1 MRLFSKTLIALSLSA
16 LCSGSFIAHATT
28 TSQDAELTQATAQV
42 RNPQDRSAEFAKW
55 VDQRLNEY
63 ETWRED
69 YTRDLDHKRQQL
81 IDQWGSAQISDATT
95 DVEYS
100 TDSTVRKVVDYQDN
114 TATVSVLVDA
124 SMSDEQAKQLLLA
137 QTALPD
143 GETADL
149 NQATLYQQSVKY
161 SGAEEKRETD
171 FVLSQTRAQMNEF
184 DVQAERLVMANIG
197 ISDQFIYQRAYIKKL
212 ALIDEA
218 KLRVQ
223 AIREQYRAKR
233 AELGIPEPERTTSE
247 PTKSVVQSDPVSKRE
262 AVSKHA
268 SVSKDNAAEK
278 NTAGQQNNNGEQTER
293 QIATVST
300 QQPETGAQ
308 QATASK
314 ASAQAA
320 KAAQT
325 QSSQPNEKSQPAAK
339 KIVSYKISL
348 PNNSLTKRAQQ
359 YQPIAQQES
368 EKFSVNPALV
378 MAIMHSESAF
388 RPEAKSHVPAF
399 GLMQIVPTTAGHDVN
414 LQVRNIDAP
423 MREAEL
429 YQPPVNVETGT
440 AYLHIL
446 DSKYLK
452 NIKDEQSRLYCTI
465 AAYNTG
471 AGNVARAFNPDRS
484 TNIRKAATTINQL
497 TPQQV
502 YQQLMTNLPYDE
514 TKNYLKKVSAR
525 IALYQPQSA
534 L

>member
-1 MRLFSKTLIALSLSA
+1 MRLFAKTLIALSLSA
-16 LCSGSFIAHATT
+16 LYT
-28 TSQDAELTQATAQV
+28 TSLHASTDNSPAGGAFDELDQVTAQA
-42 RNPQDRSAEFAKW
+42 RNPQDRSAQFAEW
-55 VDQRLNEY
+55 VDERLNEY
-63 ETWRED
+63 EAWRED
-69 YTRDLDHKRQQL
+69 YTRDLDQKRQQL
-81 IDQWGSAQISDATT
+81 IDQWGSARISDATT
-95 DVEYS
+95 QVEYS
-100 TDSTVRKVVDYQDN
+100 DDNNVRKVVDYQDN

-124 SMSDEQAKQLLLA
+124 TMNDQQARQLLLA
-137 QTALPD
+137 QSKLPD
-143 GETADL
+143 GESADL
-149 NQATLYQQSVKY
+149 SQATIYQQSVKY
-161 SGAEEKRETD
+161 SAAEEKRETD

-184 DVQAERLVMANIG
+184 DVQAERLVMADIG
-197 ISDQFIYQRAYIKKL
+197 ISDKFIYQRAYRKKL

-218 KLRVQ
+218 KLRIQ
-223 AIREQYRAKR
+223 AIRDQYRSKR
-233 AELGIPEPERTTSE
+233 AELGIPEPQRSAESQPGPEEKRSNDVTAPASQTKPQAVAKAE
-247 PTKSVVQSDPVSKRE
+247 PQAKAPDQPADTG
-262 AVSKHA
+262 
-268 SVSKDNAAEK
+268 
-278 NTAGQQNNNGEQTER
+278 TAQAEQTQRTPHSE
-293 QIATVST
+293 V
-300 QQPETGAQ
+300 
-308 QATASK
+308 
-314 ASAQAA
+314 A
-320 KAAQT
+320 K
-325 QSSQPNEKSQPAAK
+325 NQPAQSKTAPAQSGAK
-339 KIVSYKISL
+339 KIISYKISL
-348 PNNSLTKRAQQ
+348 PNNSLAKRAKQ
-359 YQPIAQQES
+359 YQPMALQES

-414 LQVRNIDAP
+414 LQVRHIDAP
-423 MREAEL
+423 MKEAEL

-484 TNIRKAATTINQL
+484 TNIRKASTTINQL

-514 TKNYLKKVSAR
+514 TKNYLKKVSSR

>member
-16 LCSGSFIAHATT
+16 LCSGSFTAYATT
-28 TSQDAELTQATAQV
+28 TSQDAELTQATAQA
-42 RNPQDRSAEFAKW
+42 RNPQDRSAEFAEW
-55 VDQRLNEY
+55 VDNRLNEY
-63 ETWRED
+63 ETWREN

-124 SMSDEQAKQLLLA
+124 NLSDEQAKQLLLA
-137 QTALPD
+137 QTELPD

-149 NQATLYQQSVKY
+149 NQATLYQESVKY

-184 DVQAERLVMANIG
+184 DVQAERLVMADIG
-197 ISDQFIYQRAYIKKL
+197 ISEQFIYQRAYRKKL
-212 ALIDEA
+212 ALIEEA
-218 KLRVQ
+218 KLRIQ
-223 AIREQYRAKR
+223 AIREQYSAKR
-233 AELGIPEPERTTSE
+233 AELGIPEPERNTSE
-247 PTKSVVQSDPVSKRE
+247 TTNSVAQNESVVQSDSAPKSDSVVKS
-262 AVSKHA
+262 A
-268 SVSKDNAAEK
+268 SVIKSKSAEK
-278 NTAGQQNNNGEQTER
+278 NAPG
-293 QIATVST
+293 
-300 QQPETGAQ
+300 Q
-308 QATASK
+308 QATAAETSVLTAKTAQSTKPSEK
-314 ASAQAA
+314 A
-320 KAAQT
+320 
-325 QSSQPNEKSQPAAK
+325 QPVAK
-339 KIVSYKISL
+339 KIISYKISL
-348 PNNSLTKRAQQ
+348 PNNSLAKRAQQ
-359 YQPIAQQES
+359 YQPMALQES

-502 YQQLMTNLPYDE
+502 YQQLMTNLPYEE